1 MAAVKKLLGAY
12 LAAAALAVVVQVMGD
27 SAFSGSY
34 DTGMVWNVVNWF
46 MAAGATVALIASVLR
61 KFSLHAS
68 RTEGGVTRD
77 YLETN
82 LIFYASIFLALLF
95 FWNWFDSLATGPG
108 GQSDTRMI
116 WWAFI
121 NPLFV
126 LVTGSAGCRLWRGD
140 SH

>member
-1 MAAVKKLLGAY
+1 MSAVKKLLGAY
-12 LAAAALAVVVQVMGD
+12 LAAAVLAVVVQFMGD

-126 LVTGSAGCRLWRGD
+126 LVTGAAGCRLWRGD